1 MSKKAYIIIGII
13 ILTITVWLI
22 FFRNSP
28 ITNYP
33 SKGTNI
39 IAFGDSLVKGIGSS
53 EGNDFVSLLT
63 KEININIINAGV
75 SGDTTSTALDRLEND
90 VLSKDPKVVI
100 VLLGGNDY
108 LRKVDK
114 KLTFENLQK
123 IVDKIHQKG
132 AIVLLLGVR
141 GGLLKD
147 TYKGDFDDFAKRN
160 KVAYVENVLDNVLGD
175 STLMSDQIHP
185 NDKGYKI
192 IANKISPILKSVIN

>member
-22 FFRNSP
+22 FFRSST

-33 SKGTNI
+33 SKGTNV

-114 KLTFENLQK
+114 KLTFDNLQK
-123 IVDKIHQKG
+123 IVDQIHQKG

-141 GGLLKD
+141 GGLLRD
-147 TYKGDFDDFAKRN
+147 TYKSDFDDFAKRN

-185 NDKGYKI
+185 NDKGYMI

>member
-1 MSKKAYIIIGII
+1 MYKKAYIIIGII
-13 ILTITVWLI
+13 ISAIVIWLM

-39 IAFGDSLVKGIGSS
+39 IAFGDSLVQGIGSS
-53 EGNDFVSLLT
+53 EGNDFVSLLARD
-63 KEININIINAGV
+63 INRNIINAGV
-75 SGDTTSTALDRLEND
+75 SGNTTSAGLDRLEND

-108 LRKVDK
+108 LRRVDK
-114 KLTFENLQK
+114 KITFENLRK
-123 IVDKIHQKG
+123 IVDQIHQKG

-147 TYKGDFDDFAKRN
+147 TYKSAFDDFAKEN
-160 KVAYVENVLDNVLGD
+160 HVAYVANVLDGVLGD
-175 STLMSDQIHP
+175 PTLMYDQIHP
-185 NDKGYKI
+185 NDKGYRI
-192 IANKISPILKSVIN
+192 IADKISPILKSVIK